1 MSIPSIFNLRLKSCN
16 NTSKSY
22 RLKNGLFEGICSA
35 LLGAARDHLKLE
47 ILLHL
52 QFYWTSSKWNT
63 DTIKM
68 NILVGHLWAMGRKH
82 EGIFIQRRLKL
93 AWIQQG
99 IICVCICLGSNGDQC
114 IWGNLGSTNTFP
126 NILIILYVAL

>member
-47 ILLHL
+47 
-52 QFYWTSSKWNT
+52 FYYICNFIGPPQS
-63 DTIKM
+63 DT
-68 NILVGHLWAMGRKH
+68 LTP
-82 EGIFIQRRLKL
+82 LK
-93 AWIQQG
+93 
-99 IICVCICLGSNGDQC
+99 
-114 IWGNLGSTNTFP
+114 
-126 NILIILYVAL
+126 